1 MIFKIEIE
9 FFSNIFYFCI
19 NTHII
24 YPLFM
29 HNDEKLKLHLIF
41 RKKNCIIIQNKS
53 FAGVMELADVP
64 DSKSGGSDTVPVR
77 PRSPAPENPVL
88 RKRGFLIHC
97 ESKGISS
104 TIAYHCISSVRQDC
118 ISSCYIMYQKCFRN
132 DNMQNFVLMI
142 YNFCGFDYI
151 HGSAVIIL

>member
-9 FFSNIFYFCI
+9 FFSNILYFCI

-24 YPLFM
+24 YPVFM

-88 RKRGFLIHC
+88 RKRDFLIHC
-97 ESKGISS
+97 ESNGISS
-104 TIAYHCISSVRQDC
+104 MTSLLSLYLISLSGLYIFMLYHVSKMLSQ
-118 ISSCYIMYQKCFRN
+118 
-132 DNMQNFVLMI
+132 
-142 YNFCGFDYI
+142 
-151 HGSAVIIL
+151 